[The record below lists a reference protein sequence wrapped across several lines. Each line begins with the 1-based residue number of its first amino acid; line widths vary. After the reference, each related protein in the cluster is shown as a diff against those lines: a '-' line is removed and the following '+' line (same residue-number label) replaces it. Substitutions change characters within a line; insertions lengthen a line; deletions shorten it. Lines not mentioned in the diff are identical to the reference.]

1 VSERLAAVVDA
12 LELMPGER
20 VLEIGCGHGVGATYV
35 LEKGASVVGV
45 DRSPKMIA
53 AATERNGAWVDAG
66 KAEFIRGEL
75 ETLDLGDRRF
85 DVVFASRVG
94 FIHREPERGRE
105 LLSQWLEP
113 DGRLH
118 VFYDTPR

>member
-1 VSERLAAVVDA
+1 
-12 LELMPGER
+12 MKPGER
-20 VLEIGCGHGVGATYV
+20 VLEIGCGHGVAATYV
-35 LEKGASVVGV
+35 LETGASIVGV

-53 AATERNGAWVDAG
+53 AATERNGAWVNAG
-66 KAEFIRGEL
+66 KAEFVQGEL

-94 FIHREPERGRE
+94 LTSRAERGRE
-105 LLSQWLEP
+105 LLARWLEA

-118 VFYDTPR
+118 VFYDAPR